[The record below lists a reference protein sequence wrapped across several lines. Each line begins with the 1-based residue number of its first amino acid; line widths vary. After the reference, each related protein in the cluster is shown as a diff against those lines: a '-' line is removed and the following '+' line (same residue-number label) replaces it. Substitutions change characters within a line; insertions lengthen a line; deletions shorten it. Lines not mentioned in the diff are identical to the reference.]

1 MSTKKKSR
9 IHIDGD
15 KLVLIAAIIVVFA
28 LFTCLNKNFLSVT
41 NMINILIAASLVGM
55 VAVGHTYLI
64 IAGQNDL
71 SPGSLAAF
79 SGVVAALL
87 VSKGMPF
94 AAAVIVTIVCGAA
107 VGFFNAF
114 MVNKIHLEAFI
125 ATLVTQSIIRGF
137 AYIICGGKPVSI
149 SNKTFLL
156 LGKARILNIPVS
168 VWIMIICIVVFGI
181 ILAKTKFG
189 RSVYAIGGSMD
200 AARLAG
206 LNPKKIITTCYVM
219 MGILCSIGGI
229 IFAARMNSGQPAANV
244 NLEFDA
250 ITAVILGGVSFVGG
264 VGNMGGTILGIILIQ
279 SFVPGAA
286 SVLTQLNKLN
296 SVTMPLRYLWVFAA
310 YIALR
315 KSLNKFNPEYKF
327 TKNQTVALVAGGWC
341 FFVTAVCCLLGM
353 YVEGDIA
360 STALNVITPVVLTA
374 LGLILPEIKK
384 RETAKAN

>member
-1 MSTKKKSR
+1 
-9 IHIDGD
+9 
-15 KLVLIAAIIVVFA
+15 
-28 LFTCLNKNFLSVT
+28 
-41 NMINILIAASLVGM
+41 MINILIAASLVGM

-137 AYIICGGKPVSI
+137 AYIICGGGKPVSI

-206 LNPKKIITTCYVM
+206 ELKSEKDHHNL
-219 MGILCSIGGI
+219 LCDDGYPLLDRRHHIRGTYELRTAG
-229 IFAARMNSGQPAANV
+229 RKRQPRV
-244 NLEFDA
+244 
-250 ITAVILGGVSFVGG
+250 
-264 VGNMGGTILGIILIQ
+264 
-279 SFVPGAA
+279 
-286 SVLTQLNKLN
+286 
-296 SVTMPLRYLWVFAA
+296 
-310 YIALR
+310 
-315 KSLNKFNPEYKF
+315 
-327 TKNQTVALVAGGWC
+327 
-341 FFVTAVCCLLGM
+341 
-353 YVEGDIA
+353 
-360 STALNVITPVVLTA
+360 
-374 LGLILPEIKK
+374 
-384 RETAKAN
+384 